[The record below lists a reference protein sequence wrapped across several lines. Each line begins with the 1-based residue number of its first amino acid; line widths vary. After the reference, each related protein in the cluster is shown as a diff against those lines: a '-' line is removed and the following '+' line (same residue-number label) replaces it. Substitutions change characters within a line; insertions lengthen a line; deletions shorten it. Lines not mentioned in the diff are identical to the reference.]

1 MPGFLQEVAADLYDR
16 YGDDIS
22 SLSVLFPSRRARLFF
37 IDALSGIAERPL
49 WQPRWTTIDEL
60 MSGISGLRIGDRVRL
75 VTELYKVYSEFHPE
89 SFDKFYFWGEM
100 LLTDFDTIDK
110 YLIDAQMLFRNI
122 SEIKEIEADISYLTP
137 AQLRILSFWSSF
149 GEQADLSEE
158 KRRFLAIWK
167 TLGPIYRRFRERLSS
182 LGIAW
187 HGAARR
193 RRPHPR
199 GRVRLPRA
207 PALCRGG
214 VQRPFRVRE
223 APFRVPRHGGR
234 NRFLLGLRLLL

>member
-60 MSGISGLRIGDRVRL
+60 MSEISGLRIGDRVRL

-110 YLIDAQMLFRNI
+110 YLIDADMLFRN
-122 SEIKEIEADISYLTP
+122 L
-137 AQLRILSFWSSF
+137 
-149 GEQADLSEE
+149 
-158 KRRFLAIWK
+158 FLQI
-167 TLGPIYRRFRERLSS
+167 FQN
-182 LGIAW
+182 
-187 HGAARR
+187 
-193 RRPHPR
+193 
-199 GRVRLPRA
+199 
-207 PALCRGG
+207 CRGG
-214 VQRPFRVRE
+214 VDADIPHYKNLFQLFIKFVVNNGISGKNGVKSFDNIVAGLGQSLPQSGKK
-223 APFRVPRHGGR
+223 A
-234 NRFLLGLRLLL
+234 FLFFCHPLTSFLS

>member
-60 MSGISGLRIGDRVRL
+60 MSEISGLRIGDRVRL

-110 YLIDAQMLFRNI
+110 YLIDADMLFRNLAD
-122 SEIKEIEADISYLTP
+122 IKELEADVSYLSP
-137 AQLRILSFWSSF
+137 VQLKIIAFWANFTDETS
-149 GEQADLSEE
+149 LSEE
-158 KRRFLAIWK
+158 KRRFLAVWQ
-167 TLGPIYRRFRERLSS
+167 TLGPVYRTFRERLRS
-182 LGIAW
+182 LGMAYTLSLI
-187 HGAARR
+187 HI
-193 RRPHPR
+193 
-199 GRVRLPRA
+199 
-207 PALCRGG
+207 
-214 VQRPFRVRE
+214 
-223 APFRVPRHGGR
+223 
-234 NRFLLGLRLLL
+234 